1 MIGLRSTQRQLLN
14 KASSQ
19 RLALNISKATFS
31 TRSNRLLQE
40 QVPKKPHE
48 LEDPAKANK
57 VSTDFGILLKR
68 TFGAD
73 INSDNHKWSDYV
85 SKPTL
90 ILSGVLG
97 SIWVA
102 SSEIIVW
109 TPETLLLAS
118 FFSAIGILYA
128 TVGPSYKQAKI
139 DYNNFLIGKLKDG
152 RQNHLE
158 TVTKKIDE
166 IKALE
171 NVHATTAELYKAS
184 KDTLILE
191 NEIQKLEQIGALKA
205 EIKQVLDSWVRH
217 ENNLKQEQQKLIAK
231 EVIAKV
237 TSKINDKTFQNEV
250 LNESINELEALLAK
264 K

>member
-1 MIGLRSTQRQLLN
+1 MIGLRSTQRQILN
-14 KASSQ
+14 KASTQ
-19 RLALNISKATFS
+19 RLALNFSKAAFS

-48 LEDPAKANK
+48 LEDPSKANK

-73 INSDNHKWSDYV
+73 INEDNHKWSDYV

-97 SIWVA
+97 SIWIA
-102 SSEIIVW
+102 SSEVIVW

-118 FFSAIGILYA
+118 FFSAIGVLYA

-184 KDTLILE
+184 KETLILE
-191 NEIQKLEQIGALKA
+191 NETQKLEQIGALKA

-217 ENNLKQEQQKLIAK
+217 ENNFKQEQQKLIVD
-231 EVIAKV
+231 ELITRVH
-237 TSKINDKTFQNEV
+237 SKIHDKHFQELV
-250 LNESINELEALLAK
+250 LNESLEELDALLAK

>member
-1 MIGLRSTQRQLLN
+1 MIGLRSTQKQILN

-19 RLALNISKATFS
+19 RLALNVSKAAFS
-31 TRSNRLLQE
+31 SRTNRLLQE

-48 LEDPAKANK
+48 LEDPSKANK
-57 VSTDFGILLKR
+57 VRTDFGILLKR

-73 INSDNHKWSDYV
+73 INQDNHKWSDFV

-102 SSEIIVW
+102 SSEVIVW

-118 FFSAIGILYA
+118 FFSAVGILYA

-158 TVTKKIDE
+158 TVTNKIDE

-171 NVHATTAELYKAS
+171 SVHSTTAELYKAS

-191 NEIQKLEQIGALKA
+191 NETQKLQQIGALKS

-231 EVIAKV
+231 EVIANV
-237 TSKINDKTFQNEV
+237 NSKITDKTFQANV